1 MTSPEPTCDAHGD
14 LSRSERL
21 FLRLSLWQTVLSL
34 VGVFVACVALYA
46 ALSESEAVR
55 RQTAAGV
62 WPYVQLT
69 VNDYV
74 NDDDAAFDLVMT
86 NAGVGP
92 TRIRDM
98 RVTFGGRPMTSWA
111 ELMASIDAEGVGYS
125 QVAANRRVLRPG
137 ESVTVFGVRDRDA
150 VEALR
155 AAVQDPANAI
165 EYCYCS
171 IFDACWLADSRAPE
185 AMPSPVDRCPD
196 YGAASFSN

>member
-1 MTSPEPTCDAHGD
+1 MTTPESPPQATPD
-14 LSRSERL
+14 LSRSERI

-46 ALSESEAVR
+46 ALTESEAVR

-74 NDDDAAFDLVMT
+74 SGEDAAFDLVMT

-98 RVTFGGRPMTSWA
+98 RVTFGGRPVKSWA
-111 ELMASIDAEGVGYS
+111 ELMASIDAEGVGYA
-125 QVAANRRVLRPG
+125 QVAASRRVLRPG
-137 ESVTVFGVRDRDA
+137 ESVTVFGVRDRAA

-155 AAVQDPANAI
+155 VAVNDPNNAI

-171 IFDACWLADSRAPE
+171 IFDACWLADSRTPE
-185 AMPSPVDRCPD
+185 AMPAPVRQCPD
-196 YGAASFSN
+196 FGAASFSN

>member
-1 MTSPEPTCDAHGD
+1 MSAPEEQPPSTE
-14 LSRSERL
+14 LTRSERL

-34 VGVFVACVALYA
+34 VGVFVAFVALYA
-46 ALSESEAVR
+46 ALTESEAVR

-69 VNDYV
+69 INDYV
-74 NDDDAAFDLVMT
+74 SDDDAEFEIVMT

-98 RVTFGGRPMTSWA
+98 RVTFGGRAMTSWPQML
-111 ELMASIDAEGVGYS
+111 ESIDASEVRFS

-137 ESVTVFGVRDRDA
+137 ESVAIFGVREIAA

-155 AAVQDPANAI
+155 RAVSDPANAI
-165 EYCYCS
+165 EFCYCS
-171 IFDACWLADSRAPE
+171 IFDECWLADSRTPE
-185 AMPSPVDRCPD
+185 AMPAPVAQCPD

>member
-1 MTSPEPTCDAHGD
+1 MSAPEEKPPSAELT
-14 LSRSERL
+14 RSERL

-34 VGVFVACVALYA
+34 VGVFVAFVALYA
-46 ALSESEAVR
+46 ALTESEAVR

-69 VNDYV
+69 INDYV
-74 NDDDAAFDLVMT
+74 SDDDAEFEIVMT

-98 RVTFGGRPMTSWA
+98 RVTFGGRAMTSWPQML
-111 ELMASIDAEGVGYS
+111 ESIDASEVRFS

-137 ESVTVFGVRDRDA
+137 ESVAIFGVREIAA

-155 AAVQDPANAI
+155 RAVSDPANAI
-165 EYCYCS
+165 EFCYCS
-171 IFDACWLADSRAPE
+171 IFDECWLADSRTPE
-185 AMPSPVDRCPD
+185 AMPAPVAQCPD